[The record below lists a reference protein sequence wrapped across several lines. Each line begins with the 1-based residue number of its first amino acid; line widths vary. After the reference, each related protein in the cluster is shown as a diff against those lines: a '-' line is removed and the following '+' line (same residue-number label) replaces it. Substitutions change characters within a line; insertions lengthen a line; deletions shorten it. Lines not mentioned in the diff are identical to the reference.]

1 VRRLLA
7 ARKSLT
13 LNGYNSGEDFSMETD
28 EGITVEVE
36 WEEGEY
42 ELLERLAQHLGKS
55 VDDTVRYALKCF
67 AEKQGIFIEDPGPAG
82 KP

>member
-1 VRRLLA
+1 
-7 ARKSLT
+7 
-13 LNGYNSGEDFSMETD
+13 METEE

-42 ELLERLAQHLGKS
+42 ELLERLAEHLGKS

-67 AEKQGIFIEDPGPAG
+67 AEKEGIKD
-82 KP
+82 